1 MLGFL
6 SPSGKFYECAHFGYI
21 KLADELLNKYFKAH
35 TYNPVDLLCAKGR
48 VVIQRSFIGFSVQDL
63 KKAPRLTTEQKEW
76 LIANEQKITGRQ
88 RSRLALCLEINNIL
102 YEQ

>member
-6 SPSGKFYECAHFGYI
+6 SPSGKFYECAHFGHI
-21 KLADELLNKYFKAH
+21 KLADDLLSKYFKIH
-35 TYNPVDLLCAKGR
+35 TYNPVDTLCAKGW
-48 VVIQRSFIGFSVQDL
+48 VVLQSEFIGFSVPEL
-63 KKAPRLTTEQKEW
+63 KRAPKLTAEQKEW
-76 LIANEQKITGRQ
+76 LLNNEQKITGRQ